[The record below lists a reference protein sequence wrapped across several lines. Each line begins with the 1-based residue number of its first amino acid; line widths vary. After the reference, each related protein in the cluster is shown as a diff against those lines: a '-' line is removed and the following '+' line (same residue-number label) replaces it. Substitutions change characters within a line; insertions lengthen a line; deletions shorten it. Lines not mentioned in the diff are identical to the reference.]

1 MIPNSNKVLQS
12 GDYNGQNKKD
22 ESTNNVLQRKLNIE
36 QRNVTFATNINE
48 ILLIQ
53 FEFECITFL
62 NMFNYI
68 LKF

>member
-1 MIPNSNKVLQS
+1 MVKIKKMKVQIMIYK
-12 GDYNGQNKKD
+12 
-22 ESTNNVLQRKLNIE
+22 TLQRKLNIE
-36 QRNVTFATNINE
+36 QGNVTFATNINE

-53 FEFECITFL
+53 FEFEWIRFL

>member
-1 MIPNSNKVLQS
+1 MKVQITI
-12 GDYNGQNKKD
+12 YK
-22 ESTNNVLQRKLNIE
+22 TPQRKLNIE

-62 NMFNYI
+62 NLFNYI

>member
-1 MIPNSNKVLQS
+1 MVKIKKMKVQITI
-12 GDYNGQNKKD
+12 YK
-22 ESTNNVLQRKLNIE
+22 TPQRKLNIE
-36 QRNVTFATNINE
+36 QRNVTFATNISE

-53 FEFECITFL
+53 FEFECFTFL

>member
-1 MIPNSNKVLQS
+1 MVKIEKMKVQITIYKTLQ
-12 GDYNGQNKKD
+12 N
-22 ESTNNVLQRKLNIE
+22 KLNIE
-36 QRNVTFATNINE
+36 QRNVTVATNINE

-62 NMFNYI
+62 NMFHYI

>member
-1 MIPNSNKVLQS
+1 MVKIKKMKVQIKI
-12 GDYNGQNKKD
+12 YK
-22 ESTNNVLQRKLNIE
+22 TLQRKLNIE
-36 QRNVTFATNINE
+36 QRNATFATNINE

-53 FEFECITFL
+53 FELECITFL

>member
-22 ESTNNVLQRKLNIE
+22 ESTNNVLQRKLNIK

-53 FEFECITFL
+53 FEFEWITFL
-62 NMFNYI
+62 NMFNNI

>member
-53 FEFECITFL
+53 FEFEWITFL

>member
-1 MIPNSNKVLQS
+1 MKVQITI
-12 GDYNGQNKKD
+12 YK
-22 ESTNNVLQRKLNIE
+22 TLQRKINIE
-36 QRNVTFATNINE
+36 QRNVTVATNINE

>member
-1 MIPNSNKVLQS
+1 MVKIKKMKVQITI
-12 GDYNGQNKKD
+12 YK
-22 ESTNNVLQRKLNIE
+22 TLQRKLNIE

-53 FEFECITFL
+53 FEFEWIRFL
-62 NMFNYI
+62 NMFSYI